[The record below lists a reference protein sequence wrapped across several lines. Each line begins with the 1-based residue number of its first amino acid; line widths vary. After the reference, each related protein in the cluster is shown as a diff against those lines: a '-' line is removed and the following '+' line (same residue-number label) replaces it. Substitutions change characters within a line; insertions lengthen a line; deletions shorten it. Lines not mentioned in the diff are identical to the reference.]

1 MKKKHYIILA
11 SVLLLVLLDQI
22 TKQIIVKTMDL
33 GEHFTVI
40 KNFFLINSHRN
51 TGGAWGILT
60 GQMTV
65 FYLITLIA
73 FVLFYYLIK
82 EVDFN
87 KKLVYSIAVTLL
99 IAGAI
104 GNFIDRILFQ
114 EVVDFLDFYIF
125 GYDFPIFNVADI
137 NLVVGMF
144 LFAFDILMED
154 VIHAKNKDWGN
165 TKLTK
170 NRQNT

>member
-1 MKKKHYIILA
+1 MKKKHYIIIV

-22 TKQIIVKTMDL
+22 SKQYIVKTMNI
-33 GEHFTVI
+33 GEYYTVI
-40 KNFFLINSHRN
+40 NNFFLINSHRN

-60 GQMTV
+60 GQMMI
-65 FYLITLIA
+65 FYLITFIA

-87 KKLVYSIAVTLL
+87 IKKVYSIAVILL

-104 GNFIDRILFQ
+104 GNFVDRLLFQ

-137 NLVVGMF
+137 CLVVGMF
-144 LFAFDILMED
+144 LFAYDILLED
-154 VIHAKNKDWGN
+154 VIHARNKN
-165 TKLTK
+165 
-170 NRQNT
+170 

>member
-1 MKKKHYIILA
+1 MKKNYYIIIA
-11 SVLLLVLLDQI
+11 SVLGLVLLDQI
-22 TKQIIVKTMDL
+22 TKQFIAQTMDI
-33 GEHFTVI
+33 GEYYTVI
-40 KNFFLINSHRN
+40 NNFFLINSHRN

-60 GQMTV
+60 GQMTI
-65 FYLITLIA
+65 FYLITLVA

-87 KKLVYSIAVTLL
+87 LKKVYSIAVILL

-104 GNFIDRILFQ
+104 GNFVDRLLFQ

-137 NLVVGMF
+137 CLVIGMF
-144 LFAFDILMED
+144 LFAYDILLED
-154 VIHAKNKDWGN
+154 LIHARIKD
-165 TKLTK
+165 
-170 NRQNT
+170 

>member
-1 MKKKHYIILA
+1 MKKNYYIIIA
-11 SVLLLVLLDQI
+11 SVLGLVLLDQI
-22 TKQIIVKTMDL
+22 TKQFIAQTMDI
-33 GEHFTVI
+33 GEYYTVI
-40 KNFFLINSHRN
+40 NNFFLINSHRN

-60 GQMTV
+60 GQMTI
-65 FYLITLIA
+65 FYLITLVA

-87 KKLVYSIAVTLL
+87 LKKVYSIAVILL

-104 GNFIDRILFQ
+104 GNFVDRLLFQ

-137 NLVVGMF
+137 CLVIGMF
-144 LFAFDILMED
+144 LFAYDILLED
-154 VIHAKNKDWGN
+154 LIHARIKDWSS
-165 TKLTK
+165 T
-170 NRQNT
+170 

>member
-1 MKKKHYIILA
+1 MKTKHYIIII
-11 SVLLLVLLDQI
+11 SVLLLIALDQI
-22 TKQIIVKTMDL
+22 TKQFIVKTMDI
-33 GEHFTVI
+33 GQHYTVI
-40 KNFFLINSHRN
+40 NNFFLISSHRN

-60 GQMTV
+60 GQMTI
-65 FYLITLIA
+65 FYFITLVA

-87 KKLVYSIAVTLL
+87 LKKLYSFAVILL

-104 GNFIDRILFQ
+104 GNFIDRLLFQ

-137 NLVVGMF
+137 CLVIGMV
-144 LFAFDILMED
+144 LFTYDIIMED
-154 VIHAKNKDWGN
+154 IIHARNKD
-165 TKLTK
+165 
-170 NRQNT
+170 